1 MKKIKYQTKFLLYH
15 TGIMVLLIVAI
26 VSWVYRIV
34 VNEMRSREN
43 SDFSIITEKTATQ
56 LDTLYYEMDRTAL
69 QIAANPEVVEC
80 FQTLP
85 RQEEGNYFTDHPIEK
100 NKMKNFWNLIILK
113 VTDMRGFVCTTC
125 TMTLCVQQIARLRM
139 PGLHILFK
147 VKIMRKLRN
156 TFRKRIR
163 IYITDSRRQIF

>member
-1 MKKIKYQTKFLLYH
+1 
-15 TGIMVLLIVAI
+15 
-26 VSWVYRIV
+26 
-34 VNEMRSREN
+34 MRCAA
-43 SDFSIITEKTATQ
+43 EKTATQ

-100 NKMKNFWNLIILK
+100 NKMKKLLESYNFK
-113 VTDMRGFVCTTC
+113 SDGH
-125 TMTLCVQQIARLRM
+125 ARICLYNMYDDFGM
-139 PGLHILFK
+139 PGSHIFFK